1 MKETVAVLFGGQS
14 SEHDVSVVS
23 GANIAGAI
31 DTDKYDLL
39 LIGITK
45 EGRWLLCDS
54 IADMKSGAWTKS
66 TTGCV
71 ISPDATKKCAMI
83 TGEDGTLTERK
94 IDVIFPALH
103 GLYGEDGTVQGI
115 FELAKIPYVGCGVL
129 ASAVCMDK
137 LFTKIV
143 VKDLGIRQ
151 ARYIAVYRED
161 LAVMP
166 PILARIEEKLGYPV
180 FVKPANAGSS
190 CGISKACTREELIAA
205 LQLASQH
212 DREILVEE
220 MINGRELECAVLNG
234 HASGVGEI
242 LAAADYYDYD
252 AKYNNP
258 DSKTVIGPKLP
269 EGKED
274 EIRAKSEAIFKAV
287 NGAGLARVDYFLEN
301 DTDSVIFNEIN
312 TLPGF
317 TAISMYPMLWAAE
330 GLPKQALVDRL
341 IEDAKNCRRR

>member
-1 MKETVAVLFGGQS
+1 MPQTENYA
-14 SEHDVSVVS
+14 
-23 GANIAGAI
+23 
-31 DTDKYDLL
+31 
-39 LIGITK
+39 
-45 EGRWLLCDS
+45 
-54 IADMKSGAWTKS
+54 
-66 TTGCV
+66 
-71 ISPDATKKCAMI
+71 KKM
-83 TGEDGTLTERK
+83 
-94 IDVIFPALH
+94 
-103 GLYGEDGTVQGI
+103 
-115 FELAKIPYVGCGVL
+115 
-129 ASAVCMDK
+129 
-137 LFTKIV
+137 
-143 VKDLGIRQ
+143 
-151 ARYIAVYRED
+151 
-161 LAVMP
+161 
-166 PILARIEEKLGYPV
+166 
-180 FVKPANAGSS
+180 
-190 CGISKACTREELIAA
+190 EELIAA